1 MKRNPSTELVL
12 FLWTIELYEWERRI
26 SLYSIQI
33 EVIGSLIL
41 LLQVLNI
48 ETPLKPPVQSE
59 TRAVLL
65 WGGWRIDPFCGL
77 G

>member
-1 MKRNPSTELVL
+1 MKRNPSTETSLIPI
-12 FLWTIELYEWERRI
+12 WTIELYEWERRI

-41 LLQVLNI
+41 LLRVLNI
-48 ETPLKPPVQSE
+48 ETPAKP
-59 TRAVLL
+59 LL
-65 WGGWRIDPFCGL
+65 SNRKHELYFLGRIDPFCGL